1 MAKDSNGKDR
11 ELKKRI
17 EADNYM
23 SCAVREC
30 YASFRN
36 IIKILVQG
44 DREKEVIE
52 YIFLEVDKHVEDG
65 DLLIE
70 YKMSFLPSLYD
81 HFVRLIKYLLENK
94 QTDRDQ
100 VVILFQ
106 DMLENISVDQTARSI
121 AYGKGVRD
129 GCTIKPGS

>member
-30 YASFRN
+30 YASFKS

-44 DREKEVIE
+44 DREKQYVSKST
-52 YIFLEVDKHVEDG
+52 FMLF
-65 DLLIE
+65 
-70 YKMSFLPSLYD
+70 M
-81 HFVRLIKYLLENK
+81 
-94 QTDRDQ
+94 Q
-100 VVILFQ
+100 VVSTFLSDIV
-106 DMLENISVDQTARSI
+106 I
-121 AYGKGVRD
+121 
-129 GCTIKPGS
+129 